1 MKIYDCSVDNCSKFI
16 RIILK
21 VFVRTLNTVKSI
33 DEKSKVLMK
42 NQHKINKQ
50 RRCWMDWKS

>member
-33 DEKSKVLMK
+33 DEKSKVLLK

-50 RRCWMDWKS
+50 RRC